1 MKSIALPPTWYSPVC
16 SALERLSSNRG
27 KFALVGGGGDLSD
40 SLKNGLD
47 TAITSGDVYS
57 HSQFLSKKRSS
68 CGYCK
73 TNTLQTDRF
82 VFGESGRKQLVSF
95 AARPSRGPVSQA
107 GASYQITL
115 KSAPRHRIALEC
127 LSGSRCVGWLG
138 TLSVG
143 AMLSSGKE
151 EGF

>member
-40 SLKNGLD
+40 SLENDLD

-57 HSQFLSKKRSS
+57 HSQFLSKKSS
-68 CGYCK
+68 SRGYCK
-73 TNTLQTDRF
+73 TSTLQTDRF

-107 GASYQITL
+107 AASYQI
-115 KSAPRHRIALEC
+115 
-127 LSGSRCVGWLG
+127 
-138 TLSVG
+138 
-143 AMLSSGKE
+143 SSSSQNCP
-151 EGF
+151 